1 MRSSR
6 FVISKP
12 AARDAGAI
20 SWLLAQT
27 LWVGGLWLLHFLLLP
42 AIAKTG
48 LASLL
53 VEELS
58 NALRPLLVGLAAAC
72 AGVQVLVLVRGE
84 GLASLWRDMRGQ
96 LLLVVLLMA
105 ASYLGAQRL
114 MPETAGLWLMFSYLV
129 MAFCGLLLVLQPVPG
144 GSGAK
149 LHASRKGKRHIA

>member
-20 SWLLAQT
+20 SWLLAQA

-96 LLLVVLLMA
+96 LLLVVAAMAGSYFAVRQLL
-105 ASYLGAQRL
+105 
-114 MPETAGLWLMFSYLV
+114 PEAELWLMFSYLV

-144 GSGAK
+144 SAGAK
-149 LHASRKGKRHIA
+149 LHASRKGRGHAA